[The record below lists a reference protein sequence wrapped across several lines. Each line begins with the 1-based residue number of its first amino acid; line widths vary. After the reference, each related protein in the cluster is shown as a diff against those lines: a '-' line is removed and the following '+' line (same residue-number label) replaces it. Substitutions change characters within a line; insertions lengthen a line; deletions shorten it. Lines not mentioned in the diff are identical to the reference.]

1 MGSLTLTKVMQF
13 LSFSRLGGAILA
25 GIVMAKMG
33 LDLETIG
40 KFELLF
46 FLGKA
51 ATSFWSDAI
60 AKAILPLYPK
70 LNTTE
75 QKSFFATSALL
86 YVGFSLLSWI
96 VLMLF
101 KEPIIIH
108 FLKATTIPY
117 YDAYVL
123 FLAINI
129 PGLFLEQYYVLR
141 EKPIKLLWYT
151 LLSYT
156 LYPLYFLIPIYLEID
171 LVNIFKIL
179 TFIATIRLLWVLY
192 ILSSEGWTINHPVL
206 RKLLRLS
213 THFMAYIL
221 VAMMAE
227 IIDGFIINQK
237 FADPKVFAIFRYGAR
252 ELPLTTALLSGLS
265 LASVAKLSNNLQEH
279 LPSYRQSL
287 NRVLKITFPIA
298 ILLMLTSQWL
308 FSYFFTPAF
317 RESAFIFNTYLLI
330 LGTRVLM
337 PGPLMMAKLESKYMF
352 WVSIA
357 ELALNVVL
365 SLIFVQYWG
374 IIGIAFGTVLA
385 HYLEKIAYFYL
396 LKKKYQISWTQTI
409 DKQLFI
415 AFWICL
421 HLAYLWI
428 WIG

>member
-25 GIVMAKMG
+25 GVIMAKMG
-33 LDLETIG
+33 LDLATIG

-51 ATSFWSDAI
+51 ATAFWADAI
-60 AKAILPLYPK
+60 AKAILPLFPK
-70 LNTTE
+70 LE
-75 QKSFFATSALL
+75 GRDQKGFFSTSALL
-86 YVGFSLLSWI
+86 YVGFSLVTWL

-101 KEPIIIH
+101 KAPIILH
-108 FLKATTIPY
+108 FLKVDSIPY
-117 YDAYVL
+117 YNAYVL
-123 FLAINI
+123 FLALNI

-156 LYPLYFLIPIYLEID
+156 LYPIYFLLPIYFGID
-171 LVNIFKIL
+171 LVYIFKIL
-179 TFIATIRLLWVLY
+179 TLVAVVRLIWMLILLHQEKWY
-192 ILSSEGWTINHPVL
+192 INQPIL
-206 RKLLRLS
+206 RKLLQLT

-227 IIDGFIINQK
+227 IIDGFIINQH
-237 FADPKVFAIFRYGAR
+237 FADPEIFAIFRYGAR

-265 LASVAKLSNNLQEH
+265 IASVAKLSGNLQAH
-279 LPSYRQSL
+279 LPKFRNSL
-287 NRVLKITFPIA
+287 NRVLKITYPVA
-298 ILLMLTSQWL
+298 IILMLTSPWL

-317 RESAFIFNTYLLI
+317 RESAYVFNTYLLI
-330 LGTRVLM
+330 LGSRVLM
-337 PGPLMMAKLESKYMF
+337 PGPLVMANLESKYMF

-374 IIGIAFGTVLA
+374 IIGIAWGTVIA
-385 HYLEKIAYFYL
+385 NYVEKIAYFHL
-396 LKKKYQISWTQTI
+396 LKKKYNISWTETI
-409 DKQLFI
+409 DVRWFL
-415 AFWICL
+415 AFWVSL
-421 HLAYLWI
+421 HFSYFLI
-428 WIG
+428 R